1 MLGAW
6 HKLCLRSDYRCWIG
20 KKVNTWRWGSGGV
33 VDSCLSPEPAA
44 RTLTNL
50 RCGERPACVRRW
62 DGPPVLSTLTAG
74 WEDYRTKEVAAD
86 CMTVDSGSRV
96 RVYVHLLCLS
106 LRDFPTIPHC
116 TLECKRILAKEGFL
130 VSQG

>member
-1 MLGAW
+1 MEMGEW
-6 HKLCLRSDYRCWIG
+6 W
-20 KKVNTWRWGSGGV
+20 SGGQLSEPRT
-33 VDSCLSPEPAA
+33 SCKD
-44 RTLTNL
+44 TTNL

-74 WEDYRTKEVAAD
+74 WEDYRTKEVAAG

-96 RVYVHLLCLS
+96 RVYIRLLCLS

-130 VSQG
+130 VFPGMTGFLALYEVFGLTLRFGFEH